1 MKKLITTLS
10 LIAALVGTAF
20 AADVTF
26 TWTKNPAHELV
37 STYVIEYTKIP
48 GVTNWTSLTSVPG
61 TTNTAIVKGIQPGF
75 KYSFRAFAVN
85 GVGKGTNLS
94 NIILI
99 PTNAP
104 SAVVEFNGNVQ

>member
-1 MKKLITTLS
+1 MRKFIKVVS
-10 LIAALVGTAF
+10 LAVAIGVSAL

-26 TWTKNPAHELV
+26 TWTKNPASELV
-37 STYVIEYTKIP
+37 SSYAIEYTKVP
-48 GVTNWTSLTSVPG
+48 GVTNWTHLTSVPG

-75 KYSFRAFAVN
+75 KYQFRAFAVN

-104 SAVVEFNGNVQ
+104 SAVVDFNGNVQ